1 MPSKDLRLK
10 QRIGRPPWSGRK
22 KAAAWIVSLGA
33 FTGAVWAT
41 WHYTGT
47 TPVDVAVARV
57 RKGDFV
63 VSIKA
68 RGEIRSTRSRTIVA
82 PQVPDPRIVKLA
94 ESGRPV
100 K

>member
-1 MPSKDLRLK
+1 MVRAQEGGSVDREP
-10 QRIGRPPWSGRK
+10 
-22 KAAAWIVSLGA
+22 GA
-33 FTGAVWAT
+33 FTGAAWAT

-63 VSIKA
+63 ISIKA
-68 RGEIRSTRSRTIVA
+68 RGEIRSTHSATIVA

-94 ESGRPV
+94 ESGQTGEEGGSRHRV
-100 K
+100 